1 MRLNP
6 TNPRIEEGGDQGGR
20 RGGRGGKE
28 GEREMWKR
36 KMRQGGNEGEG
47 RKRQESGSGGRKKE
61 G

>member
-1 MRLNP
+1 MR
-6 TNPRIEEGGDQGGR
+6 
-20 RGGRGGKE
+20 
-28 GEREMWKR
+28 KR